1 MAKDIEQRIATRVP
15 IGYRVKIMA
24 DEKDIVC
31 PSAINISMNGILVR
45 TAERLPMGTGC
56 YVIIFVLDGGEE
68 TKILAWGIV
77 VRDAPEG
84 MAIRFSRI
92 LGEQGADNLRELV
105 RAKSPDL
112 AQAKREFEAFAR
124 SKGVITS

>member
-1 MAKDIEQRIATRVP
+1 MNKPLDQRISARVP

-45 TAERLPMGTGC
+45 TAERLPAGTGC
-56 YVIIFVLDGGEE
+56 YVIIFVLENGEE
-68 TKILAWGIV
+68 NKILAWGVV

-92 LGEQGADNLRELV
+92 LGEHGTEQLQNLV
-105 RAKSPDL
+105 RTKCPDP
-112 AQAKREFEAFAR
+112 AQAKQAFETFAR
-124 SKGVITS
+124 RKDH

>member
-1 MAKDIEQRIATRVP
+1 MNKPLDQRISARVP

-45 TAERLPMGTGC
+45 TAERLPAGTGC
-56 YVIIFVLDGGEE
+56 YVIIFVLESGEE
-68 TKILAWGIV
+68 KKILAWGVV

-92 LGEQGADNLRELV
+92 LGEHGTEQLQNLV
-105 RAKSPDL
+105 RTKCPDP
-112 AQAKREFEAFAR
+112 AQAKQAFEAFAR
-124 SKGVITS
+124 RKDH